1 MKKKLH
7 ITERQMIN
15 DIKQYLYQYDNGDS
29 GERSTAACNLV
40 IQVAIWGGNN
50 HFESIG
56 ILQEAQLDYR
66 ETSILTLNEEEN
78 EEEN

>member
-7 ITERQMIN
+7 ITERQMIK
-15 DIKQYLYQYDNGDS
+15 DMEQYLKQYDDGDT
-29 GERSTAACNLV
+29 GERSTTACNLIV
-40 IQVAIWGGNN
+40 QIAIWGGKNL
-50 HFESIG
+50 FEGVG
-56 ILQEAQLDYR
+56 ILQEALLDYR